1 MIAPRGASQASR
13 RGARI
18 LAWGVASLLAAG
30 IGAPERARAAPAEPI
45 DLADSLEPLRE
56 AFDAARGRPRL
67 LAILSPT

>member
-1 MIAPRGASQASR
+1 
-13 RGARI
+13 
-18 LAWGVASLLAAG
+18 VASLLAAG